1 MDHRRSQQAPTLST
15 PWWATGKHHGVLSAA
30 SWAPIIT
37 LDDSLRPSGVKTVAK
52 YALNG
57 LLRCGA
63 CAPRLVASSEKRR
76 DGSRARRYRCTLSSG
91 GCNKIGVVAE
101 PLEALVLAE
110 VVAFLDSHHA
120 RPVAGIE
127 PEDDQATVDD
137 LNKIAE
143 RCSELAYMLP
153 WTRSTALRG
162 AWLPPLSTSVRRRTS
177 AR

>member
-1 MDHRRSQQAPTLST
+1 
-15 PWWATGKHHGVLSAA
+15 
-30 SWAPIIT
+30 
-37 LDDSLRPSGVKTVAK
+37 
-52 YALNG
+52 
-57 LLRCGA
+57 
-63 CAPRLVASSEKRR
+63 
-76 DGSRARRYRCTLSSG
+76 
-91 GCNKIGVVAE
+91 VAE